1 MVTFRS
7 STNLAPVEDEFRALE
22 ESLWQAETR
31 FDEQYMRRVLSA
43 DFREFGRS
51 GRRYDRDSILE
62 VGKPGNQ
69 IHARLPLVD
78 FQVSLVAPQVVL
90 VTYVSEVM
98 YDKVERANR
107 SSIWVR
113 EAGSWRLR
121 FHQGTP
127 V

>member
-1 MVTFRS
+1 M
-7 STNLAPVEDEFRALE
+7 LE
-22 ESLWQAETR
+22 ESLWRAETR

-62 VGKPGNQ
+62 IGEPGDQ
-69 IHARLPLVD
+69 IHARLPLLD
-78 FQVSLVAPQVVL
+78 LQVSLLAPHVVL

-98 YDKVERANR
+98 YDGVQRANR

-113 EAGSWRLR
+113 EADSWRLR
-121 FHQGTP
+121 FHQGTSI
-127 V
+127 